1 MKKAINFV
9 LGALIGGIVGAT
21 AALLYAPSSGEAL
34 CLDLQ
39 KKAQNIQIE
48 IKEAAQ
54 QKRVELEKQLS
65 EYSTKEKP

>member
-34 CLDLQ
+34 RLDLQ

-65 EYSTKEKP
+65 EYSSKD

>member
-34 CLDLQ
+34 RLDLQ

-54 QKRVELEKQLS
+54 QKRVDLEKQLS
-65 EYSTKEKP
+65 EYSSKD